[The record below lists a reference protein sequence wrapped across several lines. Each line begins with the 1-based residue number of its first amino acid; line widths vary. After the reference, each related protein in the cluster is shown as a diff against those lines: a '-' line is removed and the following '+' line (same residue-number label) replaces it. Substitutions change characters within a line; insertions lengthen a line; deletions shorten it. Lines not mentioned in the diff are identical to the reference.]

1 MCHSRGLGDSI
12 VADNHN
18 KDLNEQI
25 ILSFLEDVVEKI
37 KTEENPFELNQYR
50 RLFRK
55 VVPFTLRSYF
65 AAYLLKEIDSG
76 KPITKFISR
85 DRFKVSRSKNAEGRQ
100 NKRGESRN
108 SKSTKQGRK
117 EGRPDGSKDRSESHV
132 SLPDDLAST
141 LFFSIGRNRRVFPR
155 DIIYLI
161 IQNSGIE
168 REHIG
173 DIRVLDNY
181 SFVQIL
187 TESADKVIES
197 LNGIDYRGRK
207 LSVSFSKK
215 RETEDSANL
224 EAEDSNLN

>member
-1 MCHSRGLGDSI
+1 M
-12 VADNHN
+12 ADNHN

-76 KPITKFISR
+76 KPITTFSSS
-85 DRFKVSRSKNAEGRQ
+85 DRFKASRSKNVEGKK
-100 NKRGESRN
+100 NKRNEPKN
-108 SKSTKQGRK
+108 SKPVKQGRK
-117 EGRPDGSKDRSESHV
+117 EGRLEERSGGAKDRTHDRSETRI
-132 SLPDDLAST
+132 SLPEELAST

-181 SFVQIL
+181 SFVQII

-207 LSVSFSKK
+207 LSVSYSKK
-215 RETEDSANL
+215 RDTEDSAIL
-224 EAEDSNLN
+224 DTEDSNLN